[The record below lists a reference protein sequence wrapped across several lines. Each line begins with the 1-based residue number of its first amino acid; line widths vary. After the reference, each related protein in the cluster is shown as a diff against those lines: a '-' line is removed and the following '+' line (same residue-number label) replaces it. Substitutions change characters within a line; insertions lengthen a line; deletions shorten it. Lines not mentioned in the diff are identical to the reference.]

1 MSQKNGN
8 ELQAGAIS
16 TLTGSGLMLMSDF
29 VGSQLSAATT
39 LAGQAAPQFDVLN
52 NGVTSGMFGLGVV
65 MVGWGVTTLGQRLS
79 PRGRVR
85 AKYENPGWADWRQL
99 RKHLSASSALRIA
112 RQTRASF
119 QHIQWWSHPWY
130 LRKLTPTEYG
140 IYVGKSVVGP
150 QYGRDLYVSHKD
162 VVLIIAPPQSGKT
175 AYLSGAIIDAPGAVV
190 ATSTKHDLYL
200 HTHQLRRA
208 DGRPVHLFNPEGV
221 GGLESTFRWDPVA
234 GCTDPDT
241 AQRRADALVQGTRAA
256 AGVEHGGFFESQ
268 AAKVLRALLMA
279 AALENKGMRQV
290 AEWVANPGDSEP
302 ERVLRGHHDR
312 VPGNWV
318 SELGQV
324 LRSSADKTRE
334 SIYLTIS
341 LATAFMSNPKVA
353 EICTPG
359 TGTSFDLGAFL
370 AKRGTLYL
378 LGEGKLIA
386 PLVTALTTYL
396 FDGAKQYASEQP
408 DGRLDPSAMF
418 ALDEAALIVPVDL
431 DRWVSDAGGRN
442 ITIMIAAQSLS
453 QIYKTWGE
461 RGGETIKNN
470 ANLELYFG
478 GMTVASDME
487 QISAL
492 CGKYKTPAVSE
503 TKGEGRGNS
512 TTTSTTHLPTLTVDG
527 LRELPEHHVLVLY
540 RAARPTIARTT
551 PVWKRPDVR
560 RMRKAEKQ
568 MAKMRA
574 KLPAQRPAEE
584 SAPAEVS
591 Q

>member
-1 MSQKNGN
+1 M
-8 ELQAGAIS
+8 
-16 TLTGSGLMLMSDF
+16 
-29 VGSQLSAATT
+29 
-39 LAGQAAPQFDVLN
+39 
-52 NGVTSGMFGLGVV
+52 
-65 MVGWGVTTLGQRLS
+65 
-79 PRGRVR
+79 
-85 AKYENPGWADWRQL
+85 
-99 RKHLSASSALRIA
+99 RKI
-112 RQTRASF
+112 
-119 QHIQWWSHPWY
+119 
-130 LRKLTPTEYG
+130 TPTEYG

-150 QYGRDLYVSHKD
+150 QYAHDLYISHKD
-162 VVLIIAPPQSGKT
+162 VVLIIAPPQTGKT
-175 AYLSGAIIDAPGAVV
+175 AYLSGSIIDVPGAVV

-208 DGRPVHLFNPEGV
+208 GGRPVRVFNPEGV
-221 GGLESTFRWDPVA
+221 GGLESTFGWDPTT

-279 AALENKGMRQV
+279 AKLEGRGMEQV
-290 AEWVANPGDSEP
+290 AQWVANPGDLEP
-302 ERVLRGHHDR
+302 ERVLRAHSDR

-318 SELGQV
+318 NELGQV

-353 EICTPG
+353 AICSPAAETN
-359 TGTSFDLGAFL
+359 FDLRDFL
-370 AKRGTLYL
+370 LKQGTLYL
-378 LGEGKLIA
+378 LGEGKLIS
-386 PLVTALTTYL
+386 PLVTALTSYL

-408 DGRLDPSAMF
+408 DGRLDPPALF

-453 QIYKTWGE
+453 QLYKTWGE

-470 ANLELYFG
+470 CNLELYFG
-478 GMTVASDME
+478 GMTVASEME

-492 CGKYKTPAVSE
+492 CGKYKASAQSE
-503 TKGEGRGNS
+503 TKGEGRGKS
-512 TTTSTTHLPTLTVDG
+512 TTTSTAHVPTLTVDG
-527 LRELPEHHVLVLY
+527 LRELPDHHVLVLY
-540 RAARPTIARTT
+540 RNSRPTIARTT
-551 PVWKRPDVR
+551 PVWKRTDVKR
-560 RMRKAEKQ
+560 IKKAEKQ

-574 KLPAQRPAEE
+574 KMPKVASGQE
-584 SAPAEVS
+584 STSEVS
-591 Q
+591 